1 MLIYLVIFLLSSQPA
16 SSLPTNVPDFIPH
29 FLEYF
34 ALALFFIQVFPKPGR
49 WSCLASALLA
59 LAVLGLLDEWHQ
71 SSVPGRFFSLLDWL
85 YDMAGTLA
93 GLASFRML
101 GNRLVK
107 SSDNGLAHRL
117 KFLLLNW

>member
-16 SSLPTNVPDFIPH
+16 GSLPANIPDFIPH

-49 WSCLASALLA
+49 WSCLACAFLA
-59 LAVLGLLDEWHQ
+59 LAAMGLLDEWHQ
-71 SSVPGRFFSLLDWL
+71 LAVPSRVFSLLDWL
-85 YDMAGTLA
+85 YDMAGALA
-93 GLASFRML
+93 GLATFRML

-107 SSDNGLAHRL
+107 SSDTGLAHRF
-117 KFLLLNW
+117 KFLLLNR